1 MSNYKVNINPLEQ
14 VKGLCKTALR
24 SQESIKASFVSF
36 FVDATIGV
44 LTING
49 RINFLQLARYCKSCE
64 QRFRQNFRKKFDWI
78 SFNQNFVQKQS
89 GHRYAIAIDPSFISK
104 SGKHTPGISYFW
116 SGCAQSMKRGLEI
129 LGVALVDVDTHD
141 ATAIRAVQTIKGSRS
156 QEDRP
161 ECVKHIEKDS
171 LVEHYLLAINTY
183 REQLLELSDT
193 IVADAFFSKGTFV
206 QGLDILGFNL
216 VSRFRDDVRLR
227 YLYAGERTGGKGRPK
242 QYDGIV
248 NLDDMRDEVF
258 QKQTLM
264 WDNQEVIVR
273 STVVNAVSLKRNV
286 KVVIV
291 DFEGSDKK
299 VQTRK
304 IFFSTNCE
312 MSAQDVIDIYRS
324 RFQIEFLF
332 RDAKQFTGLN
342 HCQARNEQAMDFAF
356 NLSLA
361 AINVAKAFAKEQN
374 LNLSI
379 ADSKLLMHNAMM
391 IQRFLSAFGEIPN
404 PHKNQ
409 GLKEHYFKELMLFGL
424 KSAV

>member
-1 MSNYKVNINPLEQ
+1 MFNYKVNINPLEQ
-14 VKGLCKTALR
+14 VKGLCQTALR
-24 SQESIKASFVSF
+24 SQKSIKASFVSF

-291 DFEGSDKK
+291 DFEDSDKK
-299 VQTRK
+299 AQTRK

-312 MSAQDVIDIYRS
+312 MSAPSD
-324 RFQIEFLF
+324 
-332 RDAKQFTGLN
+332 
-342 HCQARNEQAMDFAF
+342 
-356 NLSLA
+356 
-361 AINVAKAFAKEQN
+361 
-374 LNLSI
+374 
-379 ADSKLLMHNAMM
+379 
-391 IQRFLSAFGEIPN
+391 
-404 PHKNQ
+404 
-409 GLKEHYFKELMLFGL
+409 
-424 KSAV
+424 